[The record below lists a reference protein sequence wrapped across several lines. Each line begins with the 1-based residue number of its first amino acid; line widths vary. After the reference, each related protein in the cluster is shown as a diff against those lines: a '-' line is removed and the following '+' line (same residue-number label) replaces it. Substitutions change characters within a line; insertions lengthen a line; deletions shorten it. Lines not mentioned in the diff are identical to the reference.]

1 MNSRNLTN
9 LRLIENITGHVP
21 MASVSKSILF
31 MFLSLLKKLSF
42 NLRLKLLSKTI
53 GVRYDKLF
61 RPEHVFLKRCFSFK
75 TEDLVC
81 A

>member
-21 MASVSKSILF
+21 NMASVSKSILF

-42 NLRLKLLSKTI
+42 NLRLKLLSEFANFRSV
-53 GVRYDKLF
+53 GKLF
-61 RPEHVFLKRCFSFK
+61 QNYWCQIQQII
-75 TEDLVC
+75 
-81 A
+81 